1 MADQPEALQL
11 AEELEWETHWKPHA
25 AELRRLHGLDF
36 ALRDCELALQKMA
49 TKYMDAV
56 DQRDALLEALK
67 ELDEKPEHT
76 SSWLRARAAIAKAEG
91 EAMKTWEVWSEGYR
105 ATGES
110 AGANLEGKV
119 EAETW
124 PEACRKACV
133 DSGRWKE
140 QPGGFDAKRLTVWGC
155 RLFDNEADARRSFG

>member
-1 MADQPEALQL
+1 MTPTNNLRFVER
-11 AEELEWETHWKPHA
+11 LEIIDEQHPTH
-25 AELRRLHGLDF
+25 
-36 ALRDCELALQKMA
+36 
-49 TKYMDAV
+49 TV
-56 DQRDALLEALK
+56 
-67 ELDEKPEHT
+67 
-76 SSWLRARAAIAKAEG
+76 
-91 EAMKTWEVWSEGYR
+91 TWEVWSEGYR

-110 AGANLEGKV
+110 AGAKLEGKV

>member
-1 MADQPEALQL
+1 MIPVL
-11 AEELEWETHWKPHA
+11 
-25 AELRRLHGLDF
+25 
-36 ALRDCELALQKMA
+36 
-49 TKYMDAV
+49 
-56 DQRDALLEALK
+56 
-67 ELDEKPEHT
+67 
-76 SSWLRARAAIAKAEG
+76 
-91 EAMKTWEVWSEGYR
+91 TWEVWSEGYR